1 VSNASRPAPPRAD
14 HVGSLLRPAE
24 LYAEIERVYAPQ
36 HTALLAEERE
46 QDLSRLRELEDE
58 NIRRAVERQLEI
70 GLEVVTDG
78 EFRRFMFT
86 GSFYD
91 SVDGLQVG
99 GDGVPFFDAE
109 GNELRYQGLPVV
121 NDRLRKIDSPAVR
134 ETEFLRSITDARF
147 KVTFPCG
154 SFFELPF
161 VYKNGV
167 TENVY
172 DSHEELVGHM
182 MSIQREQIDEAVAAG
197 LKYVQLDYPLYPMLL
212 DEQYLGI
219 FAAMDGSTF
228 DSLMDRCIAADRAII
243 DGLPDDVTRAIHLCR
258 GNWKSRHMVSG
269 SLEPVAERFFTE
281 LPYDAFF
288 IEWEDVRR
296 EGGYEAL
303 RQVPK
308 GPIVYLG
315 IVNTKVPEVESADS
329 LVRKIESATQY
340 IDVSQLAISPPC
352 GFASTMHGNEL
363 DEDAQWRKL
372 EEMVK
377 AAEMVWG
384 RSAVTTSA

>member
-1 VSNASRPAPPRAD
+1 MSNASRPAPPRAD

-46 QDLSRLRELEDE
+46 QDLSRLRELEDA
-58 NIRRAVERQLEI
+58 NIRSAVERQLDI

-99 GDGVPFFDAE
+99 GDGVPFFDAD
-109 GNELRYQGLPVV
+109 GNELRYQGLPIV
-121 NDRLRKIDSPAVR
+121 NSRLRKIDSPAVH

-172 DSHEELVGHM
+172 ETHEELVGHM

-212 DEQYLGI
+212 DEQYLDI

-243 DGLPDDVTRAIHLCR
+243 EGLPDDVTRAIHLCR

-288 IEWEDVRR
+288 IEWEDISR

-340 IDVSQLAISPPC
+340 IDVSQLAISPQC

-377 AAEMVWG
+377 AAETVWG
-384 RSAVTTSA
+384 GVPVG

>member
-1 VSNASRPAPPRAD
+1 MPNPSRPAPPRAD

-46 QDLSRLRELEDE
+46 QDLSRLRELEDAE
-58 NIRRAVERQLEI
+58 IRRAVERQLEI

-99 GDGVPFFDAE
+99 GDGVPFFDAD

-121 NDRLRKIDSPAVR
+121 NSRLRKIDSPAVR

-167 TENVY
+167 TEKVY

-212 DEQYLGI
+212 DQQYLDI

-288 IEWEDVRR
+288 IEWEDIRR

-329 LVRKIESATQY
+329 LVRKIESATKY
-340 IDVSQLAISPPC
+340 LDVSQLAISPQC

-377 AAEMVWG
+377 AAETVWG
-384 RSAVTTSA
+384 GVPAVS

>member
-1 VSNASRPAPPRAD
+1 VPNASRPAPPRAD

-46 QDLSRLRELEDE
+46 QDLSRLRELEDTC
-58 NIRRAVERQLEI
+58 IRRAVERQLDI

-121 NDRLRKIDSPAVR
+121 NSRLRKIDSPAVR

-212 DEQYLGI
+212 DEQYLDI

-243 DGLPDDVTRAIHLCR
+243 EGLPDDVTRAIHLCR

-340 IDVSQLAISPPC
+340 IDVSQLAISPQC

>member
-1 VSNASRPAPPRAD
+1 MPNPSRPAPPRAD

-46 QDLSRLRELEDE
+46 QDLSRLRELEDAE
-58 NIRRAVERQLEI
+58 IRRAVERQLEI

-99 GDGVPFFDAE
+99 GDGVPFFDAD
-109 GNELRYQGLPVV
+109 GNELRYQGLPIV
-121 NDRLRKIDSPAVR
+121 NSRLRKIDSPAVR

-167 TENVY
+167 TEKVY

-212 DEQYLGI
+212 DQQYLDI

-288 IEWEDVRR
+288 IEWEDIRR

-340 IDVSQLAISPPC
+340 IDVSQLAISPQC

-377 AAEMVWG
+377 AAETVWG
-384 RSAVTTSA
+384 GVPAVS

>member
-1 VSNASRPAPPRAD
+1 MSNASRPAPPRAD

-46 QDLSRLRELEDE
+46 QDLSRLHELEDAD
-58 NIRRAVERQLEI
+58 IRRAVERQLEI

-99 GDGVPFFDAE
+99 GDGVPFFDAD

-121 NDRLRKIDSPAVR
+121 NSRLRKIDSPAVR

-167 TENVY
+167 TEKVY
-172 DSHEELVGHM
+172 ESHEELVGHM

-212 DEQYLGI
+212 DEQYLDI

-243 DGLPDDVTRAIHLCR
+243 EGLPDDVTRAIHLCR

-288 IEWEDVRR
+288 IEWEDIRR

-340 IDVSQLAISPPC
+340 IDVSQLAISPQC

-377 AAEMVWG
+377 AAETVWG
-384 RSAVTTSA
+384 GSAVTTSA

>member
-1 VSNASRPAPPRAD
+1 MSNASRPAPPRAD

-46 QDLSRLRELEDE
+46 QDLSRLRELEDA
-58 NIRRAVERQLEI
+58 NIRSAVERQLDI

-109 GNELRYQGLPVV
+109 GNELRYQGLPIV
-121 NDRLRKIDSPAVR
+121 NSRLRKIDSPAVR

-172 DSHEELVGHM
+172 ETHEELVGHM

-212 DEQYLGI
+212 DEQYLDI

-243 DGLPDDVTRAIHLCR
+243 EGLPDDVTRAIHLCR

-288 IEWEDVRR
+288 IEWEDVSR

-340 IDVSQLAISPPC
+340 IDVSQLAISPQC

-377 AAEMVWG
+377 AAETVWG
-384 RSAVTTSA
+384 GVPVG

>member
-46 QDLSRLRELEDE
+46 QDLSRLRELEDA
-58 NIRRAVERQLEI
+58 NIRSAVERQLDI

-99 GDGVPFFDAE
+99 GDGVPFFDAD
-109 GNELRYQGLPVV
+109 GNELRYQGLPIV
-121 NDRLRKIDSPAVR
+121 NSRLRKIDSPAVR

-172 DSHEELVGHM
+172 ETHEELVGHM

-212 DEQYLGI
+212 DEQYLDI

-243 DGLPDDVTRAIHLCR
+243 EGLPDDVTRAIHLCR

-288 IEWEDVRR
+288 IEWEDIRR

-340 IDVSQLAISPPC
+340 IDVSQLAISPQC

-363 DEDAQWRKL
+363 DEDAQWHKL

-377 AAEMVWG
+377 AAETVWG
-384 RSAVTTSA
+384 RSSVTTSA

>member
-1 VSNASRPAPPRAD
+1 MPDESRPAPPRAD
-14 HVGSLLRPAE
+14 HVGSLLRPPE
-24 LYAEIERVYAPQ
+24 LYAEIERVYAPD
-36 HTALLAEERE
+36 HTALLAEERA
-46 QDLSRLRELEDE
+46 QDLGHLHELEDTY
-58 NIRRAVERQLEI
+58 IRQAVARQREI

-91 SVDGLQVG
+91 SVEGLQVG
-99 GDGVPFFDAE
+99 GDGVPFFDAD

-121 NDRLRKIDSPAVR
+121 SQRLRRIDSPAVR

-147 KVTFPCG
+147 KITFPAA

-161 VYKNGV
+161 VYSNGV
-167 TENVY
+167 TEHVY
-172 DSHEELVGHM
+172 ASHEELVEHM
-182 MSIQREQIDEAVAAG
+182 ISIQREQMDECVAAG
-197 LKYVQLDYPLYPMLL
+197 LRYVQLDYPLYPMLL

-228 DSLMDRCIAADRAII
+228 DSLMDRCIAADRRII
-243 DGLPDDVTRAIHLCR
+243 EGLPGDVTRAIHLCR
-258 GNWKSRHMVSG
+258 GNWRSRHMVSG

-288 IEWEDVRR
+288 IEWEDIRR

-308 GPIVYLG
+308 GPIIYLG
-315 IVNTKVPEVESADS
+315 IVNTKVPEVEPADS
-329 LVRKIESATQY
+329 LVRKIESAAQY
-340 IDVSQLAISPPC
+340 IDVSQLAISPQC

-363 DEDAQWRKL
+363 DEDSQWRKL

-377 AAEMVWG
+377 AAETVWG
-384 RSAVTTSA
+384 RVPAGV

>member
-1 VSNASRPAPPRAD
+1 
-14 HVGSLLRPAE
+14 
-24 LYAEIERVYAPQ
+24 
-36 HTALLAEERE
+36 
-46 QDLSRLRELEDE
+46 
-58 NIRRAVERQLEI
+58 
-70 GLEVVTDG
+70 
-78 EFRRFMFT
+78 
-86 GSFYD
+86 
-91 SVDGLQVG
+91 
-99 GDGVPFFDAE
+99 
-109 GNELRYQGLPVV
+109 
-121 NDRLRKIDSPAVR
+121 
-134 ETEFLRSITDARF
+134 
-147 KVTFPCG
+147 
-154 SFFELPF
+154 
-161 VYKNGV
+161 
-167 TENVY
+167 
-172 DSHEELVGHM
+172 M

-212 DEQYLGI
+212 DQQYLDI

-288 IEWEDVRR
+288 IEWEDIRR

-340 IDVSQLAISPPC
+340 IDVSQLAISPQC

-377 AAEMVWG
+377 AAETVWG
-384 RSAVTTSA
+384 GVPAACDRVTAGRSGSEFSAGGVVVNDRGEAIVIVPTRRAADGSKVLALPKGHPDGDESPEDAALREVREETGVEAEVVGPLGDVRYWYQRGGRRIAKVVSFYLLRYAGGSLDDHDAEVEEARWMPLAEAARPSATRASARWRRGAVADRRTG

>member
-1 VSNASRPAPPRAD
+1 VPNASRPAPPRAD

-46 QDLSRLRELEDE
+46 QDLSRLRELEDAC
-58 NIRRAVERQLEI
+58 IRRAVERQLDI

-121 NDRLRKIDSPAVR
+121 NSRLRKIDSPAVR

-243 DGLPDDVTRAIHLCR
+243 DGLPGDVTRAIHLCR

-340 IDVSQLAISPPC
+340 IDVSQLAISPQC

>member
-1 VSNASRPAPPRAD
+1 VPNASRPAPPRAD

-46 QDLSRLRELEDE
+46 QDLSRLRELEDAC
-58 NIRRAVERQLEI
+58 IRRAVERQLDI

-121 NDRLRKIDSPAVR
+121 NSRLRKIDSPAVR

-197 LKYVQLDYPLYPMLL
+197 LTYVQLDYPLYPMLL

-243 DGLPDDVTRAIHLCR
+243 DGLPGDVTRAIHLCR

-340 IDVSQLAISPPC
+340 IDVSQLAISPQC

>member
-1 VSNASRPAPPRAD
+1 MSNPSRPVPPRAD

-46 QDLSRLRELEDE
+46 QDLSRLRELEDAE
-58 NIRRAVERQLEI
+58 IRRAVERQLEI

-99 GDGVPFFDAE
+99 GDGVPFFDAD

-121 NDRLRKIDSPAVR
+121 NSRLRKIDSPAVR

-167 TENVY
+167 TEKVY

-212 DEQYLGI
+212 DQQYLDI

-288 IEWEDVRR
+288 IEWEDIRR

-340 IDVSQLAISPPC
+340 IDVSQLAISPQC

-377 AAEMVWG
+377 AAETVWG
-384 RSAVTTSA
+384 GVPAVS

>member
-1 VSNASRPAPPRAD
+1 VPNASRPAPPRAD

-46 QDLSRLRELEDE
+46 QDLSRLRELEDAC
-58 NIRRAVERQLEI
+58 IRRAVERQLDI

-121 NDRLRKIDSPAVR
+121 NSRLRKIDSPAVR

-243 DGLPDDVTRAIHLCR
+243 DGLPGDVTRAIHLCR

-340 IDVSQLAISPPC
+340 IDVSQLAISPQC

-377 AAEMVWG
+377 AAEIVWG
-384 RSAVTTSA
+384 GVPAVS

>member
-1 VSNASRPAPPRAD
+1 MPNPSRPAPPRAD

-46 QDLSRLRELEDE
+46 QDLSRLHELEDAE
-58 NIRRAVERQLEI
+58 IRRAVERQLEI

-99 GDGVPFFDAE
+99 GDGVPFFDAD

-121 NDRLRKIDSPAVR
+121 NSRLRKIDSPAVR

-167 TENVY
+167 TEKVY

-212 DEQYLGI
+212 DQQYLDI

-288 IEWEDVRR
+288 IEWEDIRR

-340 IDVSQLAISPPC
+340 IDVSQLAISPQC

-377 AAEMVWG
+377 AAETVWG
-384 RSAVTTSA
+384 GVPAVS

>member
-1 VSNASRPAPPRAD
+1 MSNASRPAPPRAD
-14 HVGSLLRPAE
+14 HVGSLLRPPE

-46 QDLSRLRELEDE
+46 QDLSRLRELEDA
-58 NIRRAVERQLEI
+58 NIRSAVERQLDI

-99 GDGVPFFDAE
+99 GDGVPFFDAD
-109 GNELRYQGLPVV
+109 GNELRYQGLPIV
-121 NDRLRKIDSPAVR
+121 NSRLRKIDSPAVR

-172 DSHEELVGHM
+172 ETHEELVGHM
-182 MSIQREQIDEAVAAG
+182 MWIRREQLDEAVAAG

-212 DEQYLGI
+212 DEQYLDI

-243 DGLPDDVTRAIHLCR
+243 EGLPDDGTRAILGGPPR
-258 GNWKSRHMVSG
+258 RESRADPPVPRNWKSRHMVSG

-288 IEWEDVRR
+288 I
-296 EGGYEAL
+296 
-303 RQVPK
+303 
-308 GPIVYLG
+308 
-315 IVNTKVPEVESADS
+315 
-329 LVRKIESATQY
+329 
-340 IDVSQLAISPPC
+340 
-352 GFASTMHGNEL
+352 
-363 DEDAQWRKL
+363 
-372 EEMVK
+372 
-377 AAEMVWG
+377 
-384 RSAVTTSA
+384 

>member
-14 HVGSLLRPAE
+14 HVGSLLRPPE

-46 QDLSRLRELEDE
+46 QDLSRLRELEDA
-58 NIRRAVERQLEI
+58 NIRSAVERQLDI

-99 GDGVPFFDAE
+99 GDGVPFFDAD
-109 GNELRYQGLPVV
+109 GNELRYQGLPIV
-121 NDRLRKIDSPAVR
+121 NSRLRKIDSPAVR

-172 DSHEELVGHM
+172 ETHEELVGHM

-212 DEQYLGI
+212 DEQYLDI

-243 DGLPDDVTRAIHLCR
+243 EGLPDDVTRAIHLCR

-340 IDVSQLAISPPC
+340 IDVSQLAISPQC

-377 AAEMVWG
+377 AAETVWG
-384 RSAVTTSA
+384 GSAVTTSA

>member
-1 VSNASRPAPPRAD
+1 MPNPSRPAPPRAD

-46 QDLSRLRELEDE
+46 QDLSRLHDLEDAE
-58 NIRRAVERQLEI
+58 IRRAVERQLEI

-99 GDGVPFFDAE
+99 GDGVPFFDAD

-121 NDRLRKIDSPAVR
+121 NSRLRKIDSPAVR

-167 TENVY
+167 TEKVY

-212 DEQYLGI
+212 DQQYLDI

-243 DGLPDDVTRAIHLCR
+243 EGLPDDVTRAIHLCR

-288 IEWEDVRR
+288 IEWEDIRR

-340 IDVSQLAISPPC
+340 IDVSQLAISPQC

-377 AAEMVWG
+377 AAETVWG
-384 RSAVTTSA
+384 GVPAVS